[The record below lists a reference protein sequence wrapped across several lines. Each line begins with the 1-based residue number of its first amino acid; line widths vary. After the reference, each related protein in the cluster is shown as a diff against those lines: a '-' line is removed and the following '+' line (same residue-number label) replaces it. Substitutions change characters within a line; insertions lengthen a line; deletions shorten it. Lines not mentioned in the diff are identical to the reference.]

1 MSLFLGLYPCLV
13 KEFLNTLGF
22 AWSLGPL
29 FYFIEM
35 DFIFIPKK
43 KKRNGFYIYPK
54 KKKRNGFYIVTQ
66 QN

>member
-43 KKRNGFYIYPK
+43 KK
-54 KKKRNGFYIVTQ
+54 NGFYIVTQ